1 MYRKLTMLLS
11 SNKAFAEDKVLMPL
25 LMLLLMLVLFAAHS
39 AMFYRLNSLVE
50 QFDVVRMLP
59 F

>member
-1 MYRKLTMLLS
+1 MLLS